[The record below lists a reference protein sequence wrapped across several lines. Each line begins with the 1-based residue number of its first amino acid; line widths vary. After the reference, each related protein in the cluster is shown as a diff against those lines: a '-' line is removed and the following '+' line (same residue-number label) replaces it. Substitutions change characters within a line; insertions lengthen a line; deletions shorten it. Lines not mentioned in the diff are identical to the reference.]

1 MKFAIAALLG
11 AVSATQR
18 PVWDLRSINDHRTD
32 SGLIQSYGAHSVSQ
46 ADARDPMSSDDP
58 VELVMING
66 DYYKPFNHGKGGQLD
81 KYERVTPVRFA
92 TGDDDIFM
100 RSMIQNYALEGKV
113 CEEDDAGKEIKD
125 SCKPDGHFWMN
136 EAGTKAA
143 AAEVLSTHKSKET
156 GDVKEYLATYFPR
169 TWAHFDVNG
178 AGVVDVIKMPQFMR
192 FLASDQRMSLGENG
206 F

>member
-1 MKFAIAALLG
+1 MG
-11 AVSATQR
+11 
-18 PVWDLRSINDHRTD
+18 
-32 SGLIQSYGAHSVSQ
+32 
-46 ADARDPMSSDDP
+46 
-58 VELVMING
+58 MING

-81 KYERVTPVRFA
+81 KYERVTPTRFA

-136 EAGTKAA
+136 
-143 AAEVLSTHKSKET
+143 
-156 GDVKEYLATYFPR
+156 
-169 TWAHFDVNG
+169 G
-178 AGVVDVIKMPQFMR
+178 AGVVEVIKMPQFMR